1 VARVAAGGMNAA
13 RPTSPPTESL
23 SARWRSEAEDA
34 RPHDEP
40 AVDLE
45 PVKRSMPSWLISLII
60 HTVLLLILA
69 MISSPVGQGIS
80 RVVLEFGEA
89 TQESPVDLAVFD
101 LKASES
107 MQDNPMA
114 ESDLPVDLELESME
128 QSLSA
133 EDLIADTP
141 IEIGEGPTIDA
152 GEPMFSG
159 RTGAMKQ
166 ALLATYGGN
175 EETVEAVDLGLRW
188 LARQQHKP
196 SGSWSLKGPYDNGAI
211 FENRS
216 AATAMALL
224 AFLGDG
230 HTHQKGEYA
239 NVVAKGLRFLLSEQD
254 RNGFF
259 AGSARGD
266 DRAYAQAQATI
277 AICEAYALTNDSEL
291 KAPAQIALDWAV
303 EAQSSEGGW
312 RYKPRFDSDLSVT
325 GWYVMALVSGQAAGL
340 RVDGSVL
347 KMAER
352 YLGTVQ
358 ADEGATY
365 GYKRGRPSSP
375 AMTAEG
381 LLCRQYLGWPRDHP
395 AMGLGVTT
403 LLNEFPFNTKNRN
416 VYYWYYATQVMH
428 HFGDSPW
435 RIWNDV
441 MREELPKLQVRRGL
455 ESGSWSPQAD
465 QWGRQAGRLY
475 TTCLSIYCL
484 EVYYRHLPLYQMA
497 GE

>member
-1 VARVAAGGMNAA
+1 
-13 RPTSPPTESL
+13 
-23 SARWRSEAEDA
+23 
-34 RPHDEP
+34 
-40 AVDLE
+40 
-45 PVKRSMPSWLISLII
+45 MPSWLISLII
-60 HTVLLLILA
+60 HTVMLLILA
-69 MISSPVGQGIS
+69 LISSPVGRGIS

-89 TQESPVDLAVFD
+89 TESSSVDLEVFD
-101 LKASES
+101 LETSDS
-107 MQDNPMA
+107 LQDNPMA
-114 ESDLPVDLELESME
+114 ESNLPVDLEIESLE

-141 IEIGEGPTIDA
+141 IDIGEGPSIDL

-159 RTGAMKQ
+159 RTGAMKK

-175 EETVEAVDLGLRW
+175 AETVKAVELGLRW

-196 SGSWSLKGPYDNGAI
+196 TGSWSLKGPYDNGAI
-211 FENRS
+211 FENRA

-230 HTHQKGEYA
+230 HTHEQGEYA
-239 NVVAKGLRFLLSEQD
+239 EVVAGGLRYLLRQQD
-254 RNGFF
+254 RDGFF
-259 AGSARGD
+259 AGDARGD

-277 AICEAYALTNDSEL
+277 AICEAYALTKDSEL
-291 KAPAQIALDWAV
+291 KAPAQVALNWAM

-312 RYKPRFDSDLSVT
+312 RYRPRFDSDLSVT
-325 GWYVMALVSGQAAGL
+325 GWFVMALISGQAAGL
-340 RVDGSVL
+340 RVEGSVL
-347 KMAER
+347 KMTDR
-352 YLGTVQ
+352 YLDTVQ
-358 ADEGATY
+358 SDEGATY
-365 GYKRGRPSSP
+365 AYKRGRPASP

-381 LLCRQYLGWPRDHP
+381 LLCRQYLGWPKDHP
-395 AMGLGVTT
+395 AMGLGVAT
-403 LLNEFPFNTKNRN
+403 LLNEFPFNSKNRN

-435 RIWNDV
+435 RVWNEV
-441 MREELPKLQVRRGL
+441 MREELPKLQVRRGM
-455 ESGSWSPQAD
+455 ETGSWSPQSD

-497 GE
+497 AE